1 MTKKFFALALVLMT
15 IIFVGTAE
23 AGIVTDRF
31 PLFCYVDHQVDTYNQ
46 PNGQKVGYISANV
59 DLIRVTQ
66 VRGDGWAYGDYPGRN
81 GRVAHWFR
89 INEICADPGY
99 SNRGTNIRGAQ
110 NVFRTKNGGD
120 FISSVSNNEEVIVL
134 ADNGNRA
141 QILYKLN
148 NNTGWKMGWVP
159 SSTVSSRNV
168 QPVVPSPIANTVTI
182 SDGWYRIQPMH
193 DLGRSADA
201 LGTSI
206 GNGNNIHMWTAADIP
221 QQKFYL
227 QNRGNGYFS
236 LQSNYGNKLFVTA
249 DGRGNGANLYTSDW
263 KNSDSQLFR
272 LVNAGNNSYHVFA
285 KVGVNLNFDCAGAGR
300 GDGTNLQLWTSENND
315 WHKWRFTKVSV
326 DNKADFRLNNYSLSS
341 PSNYQLRFTGKL
353 WNANNLSEITGIHV
367 YIGGGVGAGGQFL
380 GEFRA
385 DKTNHNFDS
394 TLNVPQNRTGNQL
407 VVIYAV
413 NGVES
418 KELDRRNINISPMSV
433 DNSRTGIQK
442 RLMQAVFHTTQG
454 TRVSTGG
461 DFDGYIDLKNKY
473 GWIHEGIDLVWY
485 YKAPVY
491 AAISGEIVRAGEPS
505 FNTVAIYDKTN
516 NITVVYLHL
525 DSVAN
530 GIYEGKKVDK
540 NTLIGYQG
548 YKGAPNQTP
557 EGSHVHI
564 EIRTGLKR
572 NAATSKDTHKDNP
585 DPYPY
590 WDKLL

>member
-1 MTKKFFALALVLMT
+1 MTKKFFALALMLMT
-15 IIFVGTAE
+15 IIFVGMAE

-81 GRVAHWFR
+81 GRVARWFR
-89 INEICADPGY
+89 INELCADPAY

-120 FISSVSNNEEVIVL
+120 FIGSVSNNEEVIVL

-193 DLGRSADA
+193 DLSRSADA
-201 LGTSI
+201 LGTPI
-206 GNGNNIHMWTAADIP
+206 GNGNNIHMWTVADIP

-315 WHKWRFTKVSV
+315 WHKWRFTKISV
-326 DNKADFRLNNYSLSS
+326 DNKADFRLNNYSLTT

-353 WNANNLSEITGIHV
+353 WNANNLSEITGVHV

-394 TLNVPQNRTGNQL
+394 TLNVPQNRSGNQL

-413 NGVES
+413 NGIES
-418 KELDRRNINISPMSV
+418 KELDRRNINIQGNNPTPSSKLQSLINEWEGKTWSNHYYSPNGIECKEFAAFVYNKLYGLTYSDV
-433 DNSRTGIQK
+433 GSTSGNKYTLAYNSNKIGCRASQSNLTTSNVRTLYQNA
-442 RLMQAVFHTTQG
+442 QP
-454 TRVSTGG
+454 G
-461 DFDGYIDLKNKY
+461 DFIQMRRNHGGAHSAILVSKDDNGVTWFEANADG
-473 GWIHEGIDLVWY
+473 
-485 YKAPVY
+485 
-491 AAISGEIVRAGEPS
+491 
-505 FNTVAIYDKTN
+505 
-516 NITVVYLHL
+516 
-525 DSVAN
+525 AN
-530 GIYEGKKVDK
+530 GIRKYRYTYDELVNGVRKGNKV
-540 NTLIGYQG
+540 
-548 YKGAPNQTP
+548 
-557 EGSHVHI
+557 
-564 EIRTGLKR
+564 
-572 NAATSKDTHKDNP
+572 
-585 DPYPY
+585 Y
-590 WDKLL
+590 WVNVAMSIYYAK

>member
-1 MTKKFFALALVLMT
+1 MTKKFFALTLVLLT
-15 IIFVGTAE
+15 VIFVATAE

-89 INEICADPGY
+89 INELCADSSY
-99 SNRGTNIRGAQ
+99 SNRSVQVNGSYQ
-110 NVFRTKNGGD
+110 VYRTKSG
-120 FISSVSNNEEVIVL
+120 NNTIGSIANETVIVL
-134 ADNGNRA
+134 ADNGSRA
-141 QILYKLN
+141 QIIYRLN
-148 NNTGWKMGWVP
+148 NGTGYKMGWVP

-201 LGTSI
+201 LGTPI

-236 LQSNYGNKLFVTA
+236 LQSNYGDKLFVTA

-300 GDGTNLQLWTSENND
+300 SDGTNLQLWTSENND

-326 DNKADFRLNNYSLSS
+326 DNKANFRLNNYSLSS

-413 NGVES
+413 NGIES

>member
-1 MTKKFFALALVLMT
+1 MTKKFFALALMLMT
-15 IIFVGTAE
+15 IIFVGMAE

-81 GRVAHWFR
+81 GRVARWFR
-89 INEICADPGY
+89 INELCADPAY

-120 FISSVSNNEEVIVL
+120 FIGSVSNNEEVIVL

-201 LGTSI
+201 LGTPI
-206 GNGNNIHMWTAADIP
+206 GNGNNIHMWTVADIP

-315 WHKWRFTKVSV
+315 WHKWRFTKVSA
-326 DNKADFRLNNYSLSS
+326 DNNADFRLNNYSLTN
-341 PSNYQLRFTGKL
+341 PSNYQLKFTGKL
-353 WNANNLSEITGIHV
+353 WNANNLSEITGVHV

-418 KELDRRNINISPMSV
+418 KELDRRNINIFPTSV

-461 DFDGYIDLKNKY
+461 DFDGYIDLKKKY

-564 EIRTGLKR
+564 EIRPGLKK

-590 WDKLL
+590 WNKLL